1 MRRLSHALVAD
12 SEQRVVDLVPEGRA
26 KEVGQRRRVVG
37 VVWALPTMLTPLPH
51 CQVTDANKAEY
62 VTLMVEW
69 KCGKAVAG
77 AIEAFRTGFFEVWVT
92 VTVETSCILMPFVV
106 LWRTAVE

>member
-1 MRRLSHALVAD
+1 M
-12 SEQRVVDLVPEGRA
+12 VDLVPEGRT
-26 KEVGQRRRVVG
+26 KEVGQRRRVVEHS
-37 VVWALPTMLTPLPH
+37 LPCSPH
-51 CQVTDANKAEY
+51 CSLCQVTDANKAEY

-92 VTVETSCILMPFVV
+92 GTVETSCILMPFVV
-106 LWRTAVE
+106 LWRTAFE